1 MKAPPQ
7 YGENY
12 DPQPYTQL
20 AQVLEAAGATE
31 KAVAIRYAKFEHK
44 HEHDTSTSAFRRL
57 LLTLE
62 KYLVGYG
69 LYPFRALYWF
79 IGFVVLGGLLV
90 QCSNQPEARGW
101 MGLWY
106 SLENTLPLIDT
117 NERFKNVQHGR
128 PWLDHFFHFQ
138 KAFGFVLATV
148 LVAALTLLSG

>member
-1 MKAPPQ
+1 
-7 YGENY
+7 
-12 DPQPYTQL
+12 
-20 AQVLEAAGATE
+20 
-31 KAVAIRYAKFEHK
+31 
-44 HEHDTSTSAFRRL
+44 
-57 LLTLE
+57 
-62 KYLVGYG
+62 
-69 LYPFRALYWF
+69 
-79 IGFVVLGGLLV
+79 
-90 QCSNQPEARGW
+90 